1 MTRKNTDGPGLV
13 TPETRIGDLLKDHPE
28 LEDFLVEQAPAFT
41 ALKNPVLRRTV
52 GRVATVAQAAK
63 VGGVPI
69 GTLLNA
75 IRERLG
81 QPLLGA
87 DTGRDEAAEERPSWL
102 NGAEPAVTL
111 DADAMLASAQT
122 PVREVQDRLGS
133 LSPGQLL
140 RLDASFQPVPLM
152 DALRRK
158 GYEVHA
164 EPDGETWA
172 VWIRVPPR

>member
-1 MTRKNTDGPGLV
+1 MNTGDRTGPLV
-13 TPETRIGDLLKDHPE
+13 TPETRIGDLLAAHPE
-28 LEDFLVEQAPAFT
+28 LEEFLVELAPAFS
-41 ALKNPVLRRTV
+41 ALKNPMLRRTV

-81 QPLLGA
+81 QPLLGE
-87 DTGRDEAAEERPSWL
+87 DQGGGDGVERRPAWL
-102 NGAEPAVTL
+102 EGAEPAVTL
-111 DADAMLASAQT
+111 DADAMLAAAQT
-122 PVREVQDRLGS
+122 PVREVQERLGS
-133 LSPGQLL
+133 LAPGQLL

-152 DALRRK
+152 DALRKK

-164 EPDGETWA
+164 EPAGEAWS